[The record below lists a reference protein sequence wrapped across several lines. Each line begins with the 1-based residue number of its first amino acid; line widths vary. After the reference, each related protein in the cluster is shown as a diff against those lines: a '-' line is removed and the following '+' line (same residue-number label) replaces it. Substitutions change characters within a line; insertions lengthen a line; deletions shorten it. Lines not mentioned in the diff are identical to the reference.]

1 MGFGCHMKIE
11 DEQAGEV
18 LLKPFA
24 SDDLTQ
30 MMPGMQQHSTLRWLS
45 LRDAQT
51 SEGEQAWYER
61 VSASVTDVIFGV
73 FVEDRLI
80 GSFGLHG
87 LADSRA
93 TAGAVIFASDRR
105 SAGIGTS
112 VTRAGLY
119 YAVQVL
125 DILVIDSSV
134 MALNERSHRLQESA
148 GFVTTGRIVHSQF
161 VDGQPCDLL
170 NLVWVNPD
178 SHAWDYFWRG
188 ADPGAEFHE
197 ARSRAQRALDWA
209 EEHITLL

>member
-1 MGFGCHMKIE
+1 MGFGCQMKIA
-11 DEQAGEV
+11 DEKVGEI

-24 SDDLTQ
+24 KDDLHQ
-30 MMPGMQQHSTLRWLS
+30 VLPGMQQHSTLRWLS

-51 SEGEQAWYER
+51 SEGELSWYER
-61 VSASVTDVIFGV
+61 VSTSTTDVIFGV

-87 LADSRA
+87 LSDSRA
-93 TAGAVIFASDRR
+93 TAGAVIFASDRQ

-112 VTRAGLY
+112 VTRAGLH

-134 MALNERSHRLQESA
+134 MALNERSHRMQESA
-148 GFVTTGRIVHSQF
+148 GFVTTGRIVNSQF
-161 VDGQPCDLL
+161 VDGEPCDLL
-170 NLVWVNPD
+170 NLVWVNPA

-197 ARSRAQRALDWA
+197 ARSRAQRALTWA
-209 EEHITLL
+209 AEHVTLL